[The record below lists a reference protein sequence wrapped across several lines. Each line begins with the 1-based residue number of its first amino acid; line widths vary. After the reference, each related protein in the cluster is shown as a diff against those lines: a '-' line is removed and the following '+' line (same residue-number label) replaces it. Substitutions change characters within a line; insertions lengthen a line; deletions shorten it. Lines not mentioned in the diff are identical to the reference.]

1 LEQAKSQLQAVLD
14 SFKEKT
20 GFTFEEP
27 KKDNA
32 MEGDQA
38 PANMEMD
45 AGMMEGANN
54 DDMMNEGGDDAMMGM
69 MMEPE
74 VDHYAGDSEDYSG
87 WANFPK
93 LLLREYT
100 VNPYFGDLVKADS
113 IHFEFIAVKAGG
125 FNIPSLN
132 KLNPMALLASGIKPG
147 SLAGAASLLSSC
159 VNYSESDDKEV
170 WFAGFLGEEDL
181 GALKEIAEKKD
192 KLMFPGIISG
202 WDSEEKALKSLDGF
216 DITQSKQKLAKV
228 VYKVKT
234 EVHSAVVCRHFVS
247 RLRANVEK
255 HEEKDGV
262 HHVDLVPQSGELGTV
277 KEWIEKRDN
286 PPTPAP
292 ADAGDNNDGMMGG
305 DMMEG
310 AMMGGDMMEGEMMES

>member
-1 LEQAKSQLQAVLD
+1 
-14 SFKEKT
+14 
-20 GFTFEEP
+20 
-27 KKDNA
+27 
-32 MEGDQA
+32 M
-38 PANMEMD
+38 
-45 AGMMEGANN
+45 MMEGE
-54 DDMMNEGGDDAMMGM
+54 MMMGEKMEGEEMMAEGGDEMDAMMGGM
-69 MMEPE
+69 MMEEE

-125 FNIPSLN
+125 FAFPSLS
-132 KLNPMALLASGIKPG
+132 KLNPMALLGKGVQPG

-159 VNYSESDDKEV
+159 VNYSESDEKDV
-170 WFAGFLGEEDL
+170 WFAGFLGEQDL
-181 GALKEIAEKKD
+181 EALKEVAKD
-192 KLMFPGIISG
+192 KGKMMFPGIISG

-216 DITQSKQKLAKV
+216 DMSQSKQKLAKV

-247 RLRANVEK
+247 RLRSTLES

-262 HHVDLVPQSGELGTV
+262 HHVSLTPQSGELGTV
-277 KEWIEKRDN
+277 KEWIEKRDA
-286 PPTPAP
+286 PPAAMETPA
-292 ADAGDNNDGMMGG
+292 GDKMEGSQEKMMDG
-305 DMMEG
+305 DMMMEG
-310 AMMGGDMMEGEMMES
+310 EMMEGEMMES